1 MVSRLW
7 FRRID
12 EEKLFSAVLNVSH
25 YAGYGE
31 GAISTGLLRQ
41 EGRLSHIKKD
51 FVLGKVRFWSK
62 EGKTGSTPFMRTLN
76 HSHYGDELVLTP
88 EDAID
93 LRYHRHSRTI
103 DEFTSLKR
111 VELISAPED
120 DFVRK
125 VFGTYY
131 TTALVSRLKETD
143 NHLLL
148 YCNEGNMRKLEPH
161 LAVGNAFGELLLEV
175 EAA

>member
-1 MVSRLW
+1 MGILMVSRLW

-31 GAISTGLLRQ
+31 GAISKGLLRQ

-76 HSHYGDELVLTP
+76 HSHYGDELV
-88 EDAID
+88 
-93 LRYHRHSRTI
+93 
-103 DEFTSLKR
+103 
-111 VELISAPED
+111 SAPED